1 MQVDLPSAFCVI
13 PGTFTLGSLPKL
25 LSSSSSPSLLGFFS
39 VLSSLPLVFDAE
51 DDDAFFKL
59 LLAFAAAA
67 AAAINGDTVAFA
79 NDAKGD
85 VVVVVV
91 VVVVALAV
99 VAVVLAKVDC
109 ACSFEPEGS
118 LFPLFVAVVAA
129 LKPPNP
135 KLLNPPKAGFIE
147 MTFF

>member
-1 MQVDLPSAFCVI
+1 MQVDLPSDFCVI

-25 LSSSSSPSLLGFFS
+25 LSSSSSPSLLGSFALS
-39 VLSSLPLVFDAE
+39 SSLPLVFDAE
-51 DDDAFFKL
+51 DGDALFKL

-91 VVVVALAV
+91 AV

-109 ACSFEPEGS
+109 VCSFEAEDS
-118 LFPLFVAVVAA
+118 LFPLFVVVVAAA

>member
-1 MQVDLPSAFCVI
+1 MDLPSAFCVI

-25 LSSSSSPSLLGFFS
+25 LSSSSSPSLLSSFS
-39 VLSSLPLVFDAE
+39 VSSSLPLVFDVE
-51 DDDAFFKL
+51 DGDTFFKL
-59 LLAFAAAA
+59 LLAFAAA

-85 VVVVVV
+85 VVVVV
-91 VVVVALAV
+91 LAV

-109 ACSFEPEGS
+109 VCSFESEDS
-118 LFPLFVAVVAA
+118 LLPLFVVVAAAA